1 MEQPFVH
8 LRQLWEDM
16 LPEINPG
23 LYMVA
28 GGTGK
33 RKKIRK
39 KKNDLILHLF
49 EEML

>member
-8 LRQLWEDM
+8 WRQLWESM

-28 GGTGK
+28 GGNGK
-33 RKKIRK
+33 I
-39 KKNDLILHLF
+39 KKNQKKEDLILHLF
-49 EEML
+49 EETL